1 MKMLGRDPKDMHVT
15 QRYSE
20 PRSALPVT
28 PSERNQ
34 NTRSDAF
41 FLTVDRYKQLWLHT
55 KLEGV
60 EVSLELGEKDIAFQ
74 IMVAAMNEHNF
85 DTQPAREEHHGQADN
100 DDQKRS

>member
-1 MKMLGRDPKDMHVT
+1 MSL
-15 QRYSE
+15 
-20 PRSALPVT
+20 
-28 PSERNQ
+28 SERNQ

-41 FLTVDRYKQLWLHT
+41 FLTIDRYKQLWLHT

-74 IMVAAMNEHNF
+74 IMAAAMNEHDF
-85 DTQPAREEHHGQADN
+85 DFEPAREEHDGQADN